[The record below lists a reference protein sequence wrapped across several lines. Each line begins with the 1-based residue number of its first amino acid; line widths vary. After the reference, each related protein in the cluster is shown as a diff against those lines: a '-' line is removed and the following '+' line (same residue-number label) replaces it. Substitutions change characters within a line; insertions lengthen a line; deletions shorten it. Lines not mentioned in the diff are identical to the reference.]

1 MWTYQES
8 TGELK
13 HDGKFVFKGYS
24 GHGEGQNNPAYQQI
38 HNVGPIPRG
47 TWTIQGP
54 PFDTPTHG
62 PYVLRLVPCSDT
74 DTFGR
79 SGFLMHGD
87 KIGAPGTA
95 SLGCIIMP
103 RAVREQVWN
112 SDDHYLEVVA

>member
-1 MWTYQES
+1 MWTYQQS

-13 HDGKFVFKGYS
+13 QDGKFVSKGYS
-24 GHGEGQNNPAYQQI
+24 GHGEGQNNPACQQI

-47 TWTIQGP
+47 TWTIKGP

-62 PYVLRLVPCSDT
+62 PCVLRLFPCSYT

-79 SGFLMHGD
+79 SAFLMHGD

-95 SLGCIIMP
+95 SEGCIIMP

-112 SDDHYLEVVA
+112 SDDHYLEVIA